1 MDLSFNITNSE
12 DIEYLK
18 NVSEENKEKLLQI
31 AISIGLK
38 SIQMSEVNMDCHSY
52 IDPIKTI
59 IENSSEENKSKINM
73 IDDKLDA
80 LLHIRTNSSRK
91 GRLSEDLCIRRLTIQ
106 YPQWEFIDVTHV
118 GHEGD
123 CRAKTHI
130 GDILYEFKSYDTNVN
145 REQILKFYKDLET
158 TGIKLGIFVSNTSG
172 IVGKKDLEWE
182 IINDDTLVVYISN
195 TGFNGHGCIM
205 ATELLLALVDN
216 NILNKEN
223 NWLVYQ
229 NYDKNDIYQNLLD
242 NLDEYKKINESMY
255 KHKKHISEYRC
266 KTNAMIDNL
275 ESEVFYMIN
284 NSENTFSKILGLV
297 ESIKSEKKLM
307 INFDIDDYL
316 LKNNFTDKMKN
327 NIILFHKL
335 LINLPELN
343 IQTNENELFIFKNDS
358 LIAKTKTLKSKIQLL
373 VLVYPEEFNFNPVY
387 EEFKDNK
394 IIIELNDNY
403 KLWELIKVRLK

>member
-1 MDLSFNITNSE
+1 
-12 DIEYLK
+12 
-18 NVSEENKEKLLQI
+18 
-31 AISIGLK
+31 
-38 SIQMSEVNMDCHSY
+38 
-52 IDPIKTI
+52 
-59 IENSSEENKSKINM
+59 
-73 IDDKLDA
+73 
-80 LLHIRTNSSRK
+80 
-91 GRLSEDLCIRRLTIQ
+91 
-106 YPQWEFIDVTHV
+106 
-118 GHEGD
+118 
-123 CRAKTHI
+123 
-130 GDILYEFKSYDTNVN
+130 
-145 REQILKFYKDLET
+145 
-158 TGIKLGIFVSNTSG
+158 
-172 IVGKKDLEWE
+172 
-182 IINDDTLVVYISN
+182 
-195 TGFNGHGCIM
+195 M

-373 VLVYPEEFNFNPVY
+373 VLVYPDIFDFNPVY